1 MNRKKLRDLLLIT
14 AGTFILAVSVEY
26 FIIPFNI
33 LSGGVAGIAVALE
46 PIFHIDETLFAN
58 VTMISLLIVG
68 RFFLGREFMRNTI
81 ISSLMYPVFTT
92 LLSKYPVEI
101 AIDPV
106 VAAFYSGLLGGAGIS
121 LVIRTG
127 SSTGGMDIPPLILHK
142 LTGVKISTLVM
153 ITDALTVL
161 LGVVAYDVAAA
172 LIGLISVFSSGY
184 AIDKV
189 LSFGTGVDS
198 KSVQIV
204 SSEWE
209 TIKCRIN
216 KELDRGVTILEG
228 RGGYTGEHRPVV
240 LCVVSAKQYNH
251 LLDIINEVD
260 SRAFVITT
268 DASDMHG
275 EGFTYSSPNI

>member
-260 SRAFVITT
+260 SKAFVITT

>member
-14 AGTFILAVSVEY
+14 SGTFILAVSVEY